1 MKSIRDQQVR
11 REQFNTFAKLHRPFT
26 IGVLQQKHFETSHH
40 WEHIGTNQAVN
51 HMLNLQE
58 AREVS
63 YYASWPLQAYISGFG
78 VSNSISVSY
87 TQECERLQPS
97 EWVTATTSSDSSEG
111 VSQKVSEDVLF
122 QINGGAVSSTVL
134 YFSGSPKR
142 IHTEEVWAD
151 EQP

>member
-1 MKSIRDQQVR
+1 MEREILLPTFGFLTPLKPQSKNLMESIRDPQVR
-11 REQFNTFAKLHRPFT
+11 WEQFNTFAKLHRPFT

-51 HMLNLQE
+51 HMRNLQE
-58 AREVS
+58 AEVS

-87 TQECERLQPS
+87 TQECERWQPS

-111 VSQKVSEDVLF
+111 VSLKVS
-122 QINGGAVSSTVL
+122 
-134 YFSGSPKR
+134 
-142 IHTEEVWAD
+142 
-151 EQP
+151 